1 MKVVSLSSIR
11 FFIEVFFMPRD
22 LNRGGNPV
30 MSSSRK
36 EETQPL
42 PRVYIHPK
50 TRPGSSLVP
59 HEIPWAIEFRMIESG
74 DVFHVPVRSAIM
86 IGRSDQE
93 QIVKLDVDLTPHG
106 GYQKGVS
113 RRHAIIMVRED
124 HLVLRGLSTTNGTWI
139 NGTLLATGEESL
151 LHDGDELMIGRLPLV
166 IGFIAAPASRR

>member
-1 MKVVSLSSIR
+1 
-11 FFIEVFFMPRD
+11 
-22 LNRGGNPV
+22 
-30 MSSSRK
+30 
-36 EETQPL
+36 
-42 PRVYIHPK
+42 
-50 TRPGSSLVP
+50 
-59 HEIPWAIEFRMIESG
+59 MIESG

-93 QIVKLDVDLTPHG
+93 QTVKLDVDLTPHG

-166 IGFIAAPASRR
+166 IGFIAAPVARR